1 MKKIIVLIISAVMLI
16 SSTVVAGCSKVV
28 EKIDKNKTQL
38 YVANYNGG
46 VGSKWLD
53 DVIERFE
60 DEYENYEFEPGSGK
74 KGAQVIVDHSKSY
87 DGVSLTNTLNSSNY
101 EVFFTQN
108 FSYHE
113 MASQY
118 LLDITELVTEVECE
132 QDGKTIYSKL
142 IETDKTDLK
151 INDKIYAI
159 PHYEL
164 NMGMGYDAGLFKDKN
179 LYFSDEIDTEDSV
192 YPGTR
197 YFVLD
202 DEEKKSPG
210 PDGKYDTYDDG
221 LPSSMMEFYKL
232 IEKMVSAKSVTPF
245 VFPGMNIHYTNQ
257 LVATAFHNLVGADGV
272 EANYRLTSNGQE
284 IEIVD
289 SFTGKVPNTHKEA
302 LTKDNAYLLRESA
315 GLYYALEFAEKAF
328 SEKAN
333 YYSSSDW
340 DNLAAM
346 RRYLNSG
353 LDGTYQYIGMI
364 IDGSYWYNEAADQG
378 YFTKLAKDY
387 PSTYTKKEFKFM
399 PFPRQYSGTV
409 TENKGSA
416 PVMVDSYESFA
427 FIRKGIKSNHIEI
440 AKKFLSFCYS
450 DAELEKFTVAT
461 NGVKKGVNYDYEG
474 QKSKISN
481 SFAQSL
487 MDMRIHAEKA
497 GTVVKG
503 FSSNPTY
510 KANQRFFTQNT
521 NSLYWNTIMEGQ
533 SYVHA
538 YGVFKEGKGTAQ
550 DYFKGMKIGEDNW
563 KGSYLK

>member
-1 MKKIIVLIISAVMLI
+1 MKRVLFLLMSAIMVFA
-16 SSTVVAGCSKVV
+16 SVAFTGCSKVI
-28 EKIDKNKTQL
+28 EDIDSTKTQL

-60 DEYENYEFEPGSGK
+60 EEYEEYEFEPGSGK
-74 KGAQVIVDHSKSY
+74 RGAQVIVEHSKSY
-87 DGVSLTNTLNSSNY
+87 DGVSLTNTLNSSDY

-108 FSYHE
+108 FNYHE
-113 MASQY
+113 MATQY
-118 LLDITELVTEVECE
+118 LLDITDLVTETVCE
-132 QDGKTIYSKL
+132 QDGKTIFSKL
-142 IETDKTDLK
+142 VETDKTDLK

-179 LYFSDEIDTEDSV
+179 LYFSDEIDTEDTL

-202 DEEKKSPG
+202 SQETKSPG
-210 PDGKYDTYDDG
+210 PDGKYNTYDDG
-221 LPSSMMEFYKL
+221 LPSSLMEFYKL
-232 IEKMVSAKSVTPF
+232 IDEMGSKSVTPF

-257 LVATAFHNLVGADGV
+257 LVATAFHNLIGADGV
-272 EANYRLTSNGQE
+272 NVNYRLTSNGTP
-284 IEIVD
+284 IDIV
-289 SFTGKVPNTHKEA
+289 SGFNGKVPNTYPVA
-302 LTKDNAYLLRESA
+302 LNEDNAYLLRESA

-328 SEKAN
+328 AEKAN
-333 YYSSSDW
+333 YYTSSDW

-364 IDGSYWYNEAADQG
+364 IDGSYWYNEAADHG
-378 YFTKLAKDY
+378 YFDKLAKDY
-387 PSTYTKKEFKFM
+387 PLTYTKKEFKFM

-409 TENKGSA
+409 TENNGSA

-450 DAELEKFTVAT
+450 DVELENFTIAT
-461 NGVKKGVNYDYEG
+461 NGVKRSLNYDYAG
-474 QKSKISN
+474 QRNKISN

-487 MDMRIHAEKA
+487 MDMRIDAEQS
-497 GTVVKG
+497 GTAVKG
-503 FSSNPTY
+503 FSSNATY

-521 NSLYWNTIMEGQ
+521 NSLYWNTIMAGQ

-538 YGVFKEGKGTAQ
+538 YGVFKDGKGSAK
-550 DYFKGMKIGEDNW
+550 DYFNGMKIGEDNW